1 MSHLNRR
8 TLLQAAAG
16 LIGAGWASA
25 RCPAADAP
33 KRKFTINLSLGNIGV
48 RATPQEAIRLARQY
62 GFEALSPV
70 AGPMLKYSDAPAG
83 VPRDQLPDSPRKLPL
98 TTGVIDLKPFLRG
111 LVKIGY
117 DGPVGTE
124 PFDSSLGR
132 MPTDEAMKVVSA
144 AMKKAFALIE
154 G

>member
-1 MSHLNRR
+1 V
-8 TLLQAAAG
+8 
-16 LIGAGWASA
+16 
-25 RCPAADAP
+25 D
-33 KRKFTINLSLGNIGV
+33 IN
-48 RATPQEAIRLARQY
+48 
-62 GFEALSPV
+62 
-70 AGPMLKYSDAPAG
+70 DAPAG

-132 MPTDEAMKVVSA
+132 MSTDEAMKVVSA